1 MTSSDDA
8 VPSGRIRRTM
18 PLAGFTARAAGGRL
32 VAGLRK
38 KAGQTGAVDQ
48 FHERTA
54 ERYADLLGHSK
65 GALMK
70 VGQMMSMVDSRAV
83 GTGGFYPYQK
93 AMSRLQAS
101 APPMHP
107 DLVHGLLASELGS
120 ATEQFADFSDEPMA
134 AASIGQVHR
143 AVLRDGRAVAV
154 KIQYPGVG
162 QAIRD
167 DLANTELLATFLR
180 FMQAAS
186 GMRTDVRA
194 VAREAAARISEE
206 VDYRHEAATIT
217 TFGDLY
223 RDHPFIRVPDVIP
236 ETSSDRVLTMTYLD
250 GMDWAAAQHADQDLK
265 NTWAEVIIRFNQG
278 SFRHANLMHAD
289 PHPGNYRF
297 NTDGTVGFVD
307 FGCVKVLPEPERWRL
322 VAMTRAVIEGRRD
335 DYRHL
340 MVQAGFLAADCD
352 LTADELYQWQSETLY
367 EIVLSPQPATYSPE
381 TTRRVLQGFFDVRD
395 ADHPIGRM
403 NAPDDYVFAS
413 RATFALNAVA
423 AGFRATLPMRAIMD
437 DLDCVAEPVTE
448 LGKLHH
454 AWVRERGLPSALDH
468 HDHP

>member
-1 MTSSDDA
+1 MPLDEGS
-8 VPSGRIRRTM
+8 VPRGRIRRTM

-32 VAGLRK
+32 VAGLRE
-38 KAGQTGAVDQ
+38 KAGQDGAVDQ

-54 ERYADLLGHSK
+54 ECYADLLGHSK

-70 VGQMMSMVDSRAV
+70 VGQMMSMVDSRAL

-93 AMSRLQAS
+93 AMSRLQAD

-107 DLVHGLLASELGS
+107 ALVRDVLDAELGS
-120 ATEQFADFSDEPMA
+120 AVEHFAEFADEPMA

-143 AVLRDGRAVAV
+143 AVLRDGRAAAV
-154 KIQYPGVG
+154 KIQYPGVA

-186 GMRTDVRA
+186 GMKTDVRA

-206 VDYRHEAATIT
+206 VDYLHEAATIA
-217 TFGDLY
+217 TFSDLY
-223 RDHPFIRVPDVIP
+223 RDHPFIRIPEVIP
-236 ETSSDRVLTMTYLD
+236 ETSGDRVLTMTYLD

-265 NTWAEVIIRFNQG
+265 NTWAEAIIRFNQG
-278 SFRHANLMHAD
+278 NFRHANLLHAD
-289 PHPGNYRF
+289 PHSGNFRF

-307 FGCVKVLPEPERWRL
+307 FGCVKVLLERERWRL
-322 VAMTRAVIEGRRD
+322 VAMTRAVIEGRKD
-335 DYRHL
+335 DYRDL
-340 MVQAGFLAADCD
+340 MVQAGFLAADSD
-352 LTADELYQWQSETLY
+352 LTADEMYQWQSEGLY
-367 EIVLSPQPATYSPE
+367 EICASAQPATYSPE
-381 TTRRVLQGFFDVRD
+381 STRRVLQTFFDVRN

-403 NAPDDYVFAS
+403 NTPDDYVFAS

-423 AGFRATLPMRAIMD
+423 AGLGATLPMRAIMD
-437 DLDCVAEPVTE
+437 DLDNVAEPVTE
-448 LGKLHH
+448 LGKQHH
-454 AWVRERGLPSALDH
+454 AWVRDRGLPSALDH
-468 HDHP
+468 HDQP